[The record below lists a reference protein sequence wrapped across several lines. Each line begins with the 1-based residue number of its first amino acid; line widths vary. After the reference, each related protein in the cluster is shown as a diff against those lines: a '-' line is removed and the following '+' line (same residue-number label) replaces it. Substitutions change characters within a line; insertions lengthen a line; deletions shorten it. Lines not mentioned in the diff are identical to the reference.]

1 MKYTIEID
9 TSTKKGTELFQ
20 FIQKHKASKAVS
32 IHLWT
37 KLTPEDVALP
47 NEWLPTDWQLDEY
60 LSRKQVK
67 GKPAQNVFNDIRN
80 RLNRQA
86 AR

>member
-20 FIQKHKASKAVS
+20 FIQKYKASKSVS
-32 IHLWT
+32 IHRWA

-47 NEWLPTDWQLDEY
+47 TDWLPTDWQWDEY
-60 LSRKQVK
+60 LSRKQGK
-67 GKPAQNVFNDIRN
+67 GKPAQKVFDDIRTK
-80 RLNRQA
+80 LNAQA
-86 AR
+86 KK